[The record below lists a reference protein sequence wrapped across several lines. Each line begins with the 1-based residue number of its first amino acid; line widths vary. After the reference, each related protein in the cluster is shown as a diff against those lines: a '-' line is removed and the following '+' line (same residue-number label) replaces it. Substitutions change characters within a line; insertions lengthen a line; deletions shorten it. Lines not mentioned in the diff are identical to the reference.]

1 MLPCDI
7 RLSETASLKVDEA
20 ALTGESVPVEKDAK
34 SALAEKVPL
43 ADRVNMAYM
52 GTTVVYGRGQGVAVA
67 TGMDTEMGRI
77 AGLLVDTGEG
87 NTPLQDRLDT
97 LGKILGAITLVICT
111 LVFLT
116 GVIRR
121 GQAGPV
127 MLDMFLVAV
136 SLAVAAIPEGLPAV
150 VTIVLALGMQRMVA
164 KNAIVKKLHACLL
177 YTSRCV

>member
-1 MLPCDI
+1 
-7 RLSETASLKVDEA
+7 
-20 ALTGESVPVEKDAK
+20 
-34 SALAEKVPL
+34 
-43 ADRVNMAYM
+43 
-52 GTTVVYGRGQGVAVA
+52 
-67 TGMDTEMGRI
+67 MGRI

-164 KNAIVKKLHACLL
+164 KNAIVKKPMQWRLGSTTVICTDKTGTL
-177 YTSRCV
+177 T